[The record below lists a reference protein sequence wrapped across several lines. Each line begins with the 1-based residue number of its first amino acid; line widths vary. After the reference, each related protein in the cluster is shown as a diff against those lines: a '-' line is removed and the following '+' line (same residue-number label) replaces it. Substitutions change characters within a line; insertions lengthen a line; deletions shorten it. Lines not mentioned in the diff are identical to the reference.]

1 MISASDRRKA
11 VELIKEAHVNG
22 ARLFRACQV
31 LEISIR
37 TYQRWTQGGDLKED
51 GRPGAHRQSPSNR
64 LKSSER
70 NRVLAIANSPEY
82 GSMPPAQIVANLAD
96 KGIYLASES
105 SFYRILREN
114 NQLHH
119 RGRMARRTSHRPTT
133 HGATGPNQLWS
144 WDISWLPSEIRGKWH
159 RLYLIVDIFSRFIV
173 GWEVWEKETSEHAQ
187 TLIKR
192 TCFKEGIRTD
202 HQPLVLHSDNGSPM
216 KAATFKA
223 TLEKLGITRSYS
235 RPRVSNDN
243 PYSESLFR
251 TLKYRPAFPSQGFGS
266 LQEAREWVQSFV
278 YWYNEIHR
286 HKALRFVTPGQ
297 RHRKEA
303 KHILSQR
310 REVFER
316 AKSKTPERWG
326 AREIRDLSL
335 PDIVFLNPDNQDRTA
350 SECAA
355 ETQETR
361 HVS

>member
-11 VELIKEAHVNG
+11 VELIKEAHANG

-70 NRVLAIANSPEY
+70 NRVLAIANSPDY

-105 SFYRILREN
+105 SFYRI
-114 NQLHH
+114 
-119 RGRMARRTSHRPTT
+119 
-133 HGATGPNQLWS
+133 
-144 WDISWLPSEIRGKWH
+144 
-159 RLYLIVDIFSRFIV
+159 LIVDIFSRFIV

-251 TLKYRPAFPSQGFGS
+251 TLKYRPAFPYQGFRS

-303 KHILSQR
+303 KHILVQR

-350 SECAA
+350 YECAA